1 MSPPSRL
8 STGEQN
14 ILSLCYFFVK
24 IADGEEYENSLNSNK
39 IIILDDPIS
48 SFDYDNKFGVIKLL
62 GYIIRKIFPSGSS
75 SKLLITTHDIFVAHE
90 LSKLIS
96 YISNSVVLQCW
107 HLQDELISTN
117 FEYIDEYREMLARMF
132 KFATDETIVD
142 DVPAANEIRR
152 VWEAFLRFELGQS
165 GVANR
170 SSIAKIQEYYREN
183 RMRKECDFMDKFISQ
198 VYINTDSHS
207 GHQMLGD
214 NISLQPTLKVGDF
227 REFIKEIL
235 CFIHL
240 VSPHHIALRLGGNS
254 ETIDGNREKIDDLCQ
269 KIVGS

>member
-1 MSPPSRL
+1 M
-8 STGEQN
+8 
-14 ILSLCYFFVK
+14 
-24 IADGEEYENSLNSNK
+24 
-39 IIILDDPIS
+39 
-48 SFDYDNKFGVIKLL
+48 
-62 GYIIRKIFPSGSS
+62 
-75 SKLLITTHDIFVAHE
+75 
-90 LSKLIS
+90 
-96 YISNSVVLQCW
+96 
-107 HLQDELISTN
+107 
-117 FEYIDEYREMLARMF
+117 
-132 KFATDETIVD
+132 
-142 DVPAANEIRR
+142 PAANEIRR

-240 VSPHHIALRLGGNS
+240 VVSASHSLCDSVEILKLLTVIGKRWMIYVRKLWVLKKSRWHVLSRLELWFPS
-254 ETIDGNREKIDDLCQ
+254 SLKRQKKEK
-269 KIVGS
+269 